1 MGNIKIEGKI
11 VGYEI
16 KKDEVPQIETT
27 TAPLKERS
35 DTLNG
40 KTYRI
45 KGPAMKHSFYVTL
58 NDSPKGVP
66 FEIFISSQDTEHY
79 QWIASLTRM
88 MSSIF
93 RRADDVDFMIEEL
106 KAVVDPAGGLGFMKL
121 VGMTKPKHIASIP
134 AAIGYV
140 LEYHTRK
147 PKKKEEKMDEAN
159 TGTGYPESATVCKEC
174 KEKAVVILDGC
185 ATCLACSD
193 SKCG

>member
-1 MGNIKIEGKI
+1 MVKIDKKI
-11 VGYEI
+11 TGYSI

-27 TAPLKERS
+27 AAPLKERS
-35 DTLNG
+35 DTLVG
-40 KTYRI
+40 KTYKI
-45 KGPAMKHSFYVTL
+45 KGPAMAHSFYVTI
-58 NDSPKGVP
+58 NDAPKGVP
-66 FEIFISSQDTEHY
+66 FEIFISSQDTEHF

-88 MSSIF
+88 MSSVF
-93 RRADDVDFMIEEL
+93 RRAEDIEFMVEEL

-121 VGMTKPKHIASIP
+121 VGMNKPKHIASIP

-140 LEYHTRK
+140 LEHHIRK
-147 PKKKEEKMDEAN
+147 PKKREEKTETTDVDA
-159 TGTGYPESATVCKEC
+159 GYPDSATVCKSC

>member
-1 MGNIKIEGKI
+1 MVKIDKKI

-16 KKDEVPQIETT
+16 KKDEAPQIESV

-35 DTLNG
+35 DTLSG
-40 KTYRI
+40 KTYKI
-45 KGPAMKHSFYVTL
+45 KGAAMKHSFYVTI
-58 NDSPKGVP
+58 NDAPKGVP
-66 FEIFISSQDTEHY
+66 FEIFISSQDTEHF

-88 MSSIF
+88 MSSVF
-93 RRADDVDFMIEEL
+93 RRAEDIEFMVEEL

-140 LEYHTRK
+140 LEYHIRK
-147 PKKKEEKMDEAN
+147 PKKREEKVEEVSADV
-159 TGTGYPESATVCKEC
+159 GYPESATMCKEC

-185 ATCLACSD
+185 ATCLSCSD

>member
-1 MGNIKIEGKI
+1 MVKIEEKI

-16 KKDEVPQIETT
+16 KKEEAPQIESTIT
-27 TAPLKERS
+27 PLKERS
-35 DTLNG
+35 DTLSG
-40 KTYRI
+40 KTYKI
-45 KGPAMKHSFYVTL
+45 KGPAMAHSFYVTI
-58 NDSPKGVP
+58 NDSPKGIP

-93 RRADDVDFMIEEL
+93 RRADDIDFMIDEL

-140 LEYHTRK
+140 LEYHVRK
-147 PKKKEEKMDEAN
+147 PKKKEEKVLEES
-159 TGTGYPESATVCKEC
+159 GGYPTTATVCKSC

-185 ATCLACSD
+185 ATCLSCSD